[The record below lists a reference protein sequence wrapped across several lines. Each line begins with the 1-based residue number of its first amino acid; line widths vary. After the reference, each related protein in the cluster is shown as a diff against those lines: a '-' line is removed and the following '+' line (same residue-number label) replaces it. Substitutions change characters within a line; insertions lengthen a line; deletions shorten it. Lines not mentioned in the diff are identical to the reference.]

1 LFAGQEKDELYTFT
15 SNEGSVVT
23 LNASGSSDPDSD
35 TLTYAWTAP
44 AGISLSSATVVK
56 PIFTAPEVNEST
68 SYTFRLL
75 VNDGEASSS
84 ESTVVVTV
92 KNVNNPSSDITITGI
107 FNDSSRTQMSFNFR
121 TSLGVVYEIQA
132 SGDLKKW
139 SKVQSINGTGQVT
152 KFTDSREAVFEKQYY
167 RIKVSE

>member
-1 LFAGQEKDELYTFT
+1 
-15 SNEGSVVT
+15 
-23 LNASGSSDPDSD
+23 
-35 TLTYAWTAP
+35 
-44 AGISLSSATVVK
+44 
-56 PIFTAPEVNEST
+56 
-68 SYTFRLL
+68 LL